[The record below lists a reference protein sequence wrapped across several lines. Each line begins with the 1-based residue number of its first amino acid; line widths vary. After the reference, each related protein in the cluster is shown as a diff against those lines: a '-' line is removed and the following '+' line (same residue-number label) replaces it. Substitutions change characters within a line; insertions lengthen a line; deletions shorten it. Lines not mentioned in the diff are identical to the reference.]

1 VDRKIEKKT
10 WSTKRILMITGITAG
25 VLLLTWMVL
34 SVGGKS
40 KLDVDTD
47 RLTISEIKKG
57 PFQEFIP
64 INGTVMPLNTI
75 YVDAPDGG
83 RVEEKYADDG
93 AILKKGDPIIR
104 LSDPDLELQLAGQ
117 QTAVTA
123 QQIQM
128 QIAHNDAM
136 NATIQKLQNMADVEN
151 TFKDAERVYKL
162 DKDLYAKKAIGL
174 QEFQIAKNT
183 YDYQSQKRKLNKQIL
198 SQDTVLVKQSE
209 VQAREQIAQ
218 MKGALALMQEKVN
231 DLTVRANVD
240 GQLTSLD
247 AEVGQSKNKGEHLA
261 QIDVLSGFKVRA
273 DVEEHYI
280 SRVIPGLM
288 AYYTDNDNNN
298 FKLVVKKV
306 DVSVKTTGTFQVDML
321 FVGPVPKG
329 IRKGQTLQIRLA
341 FSDEVPA
348 LLLPRGGFFQQTG
361 GNWIFKLSPDGKTA
375 YKVDIQ
381 INRQSPDYFELTSG
395 LKEGDRVITSSYETY
410 GNIEQLVLKK

>member
-1 VDRKIEKKT
+1 
-10 WSTKRILMITGITAG
+10 MITGITAG

-83 RVEEKYADDG
+83 RVEQKYADDG
-93 AILKKGDPIIR
+93 AILKKGDPILR

-117 QTAVTA
+117 QTNVTA

-128 QIAHNDAM
+128 QIAQNQAQQ
-136 NATIQKLQNMADVEN
+136 NTITKLQNMADVESS
-151 TFKDAERVYKL
+151 FKEAERVYKL

-174 QEFQIAKNT
+174 QEFQIAKNA
-183 YDYQSQKRKLNKQIL
+183 YDYQSQKRKLTRQIL
-198 SQDTVLVKQSE
+198 IQDTALVKQSE

-218 MKGALALMQEKVN
+218 MKGALMLMQEKVN
-231 DLTVRANVD
+231 DLTVRATVD

>member
-1 VDRKIEKKT
+1 MDRKIEKKT

-83 RVEEKYADDG
+83 RVEQKYADDG
-93 AILKKGDPIIR
+93 AILKKGDPILR

-117 QTAVTA
+117 QTNVTA

-128 QIAHNDAM
+128 QIAQNQAQQ
-136 NATIQKLQNMADVEN
+136 NTITKLQNMADVESS
-151 TFKDAERVYKL
+151 FKEAERVYKL

-174 QEFQIAKNT
+174 QEFQIAKNA
-183 YDYQSQKRKLNKQIL
+183 YDYQSQKRKLTRQIL
-198 SQDTVLVKQSE
+198 IQDTALVKQSE

-218 MKGALALMQEKVN
+218 MKGALMLMQEKVN
-231 DLTVRANVD
+231 DLTVRATVD

>member
-1 VDRKIEKKT
+1 MDRKIEKKT

>member
-10 WSTKRILMITGITAG
+10 WSTKRILIILGIAG
-25 VLLLTWMVL
+25 GVMLLTWMVL

-64 INGTVMPLNTI
+64 INGTVLPLNTI

-83 RVEEKYADDG
+83 RVEQKYVEDG

-104 LSDPDLELQLAGQ
+104 LSDPDLDLQLAGQ
-117 QTAVTA
+117 QTSVTA

-128 QIAHNDAM
+128 QIAQNQAQQ
-136 NATIQKLQNMADVEN
+136 NTITKLQNMADVESSY
-151 TFKDAERVYKL
+151 KEAERLYKL
-162 DKDLYAKKAIGL
+162 DKELYAKKAIGL
-174 QEFQIAKNT
+174 QEFQIAKNA
-183 YDYQSQKRKLNKQIL
+183 YDYQSQKRKLTRQIL
-198 SQDTVLVKQSE
+198 IQDTALVKQSE
-209 VQAREQIAQ
+209 IQAREQIAQ
-218 MKGALALMQEKVN
+218 MKGALMLMQEKVN
-231 DLTVRANVD
+231 DLTVKANVD
-240 GQLTSLD
+240 GQLTSMD

-341 FSDEVPA
+341 FSDPVPA
-348 LLLPRGGFFQQTG
+348 LLLPKGGFFQQTG

-395 LKEGDRVITSSYETY
+395 LKEGDKVITSSYETY